1 MKINEITYW
10 TEQLGLSRPYT
21 IAYQTVDSVEN
32 IFVRLTADDGAF
44 GWGVASPAEDV
55 TGESSASC
63 QQALANIEPLLHG
76 ADVRHF
82 KRLLREIGES
92 MRGAPAAMAA
102 ADMAL
107 HDLWAKHLDLP
118 LVEYFGRAHDSLPTS
133 ITIGIKSVDESLKDT
148 DEYLGMGF
156 RILKT
161 KIGKSVD
168 EDLECLFKIRE
179 RAGKDVLI
187 RVDANQGY
195 NKETFLKFIEKTAPL
210 DLEFVEQPLGASDLE
225 SMRSLPESVR
235 QLSAADESLL
245 GVRDAL
251 ACLQP
256 PRPFGIFNIKLMKC
270 GGIAPGLQIAEIARL
285 SGIDLMWG
293 CMDESIV
300 GIAAALH
307 AALAS
312 PATRYLDLDG
322 SLDLARDLVEGGFIL
337 KDGLLSLTD
346 RPGLG
351 VTPLQ

>member
-1 MKINEITYW
+1 
-10 TEQLGLSRPYT
+10 
-21 IAYQTVDSVEN
+21 
-32 IFVRLTADDGAF
+32 
-44 GWGVASPAEDV
+44 
-55 TGESSASC
+55 
-63 QQALANIEPLLHG
+63 
-76 ADVRHF
+76 
-82 KRLLREIGES
+82 
-92 MRGAPAAMAA
+92 MAA
-102 ADMAL
+102 VDMAL

-118 LVEYFGRAHDSLPTS
+118 LVEYLGRAHDCLPTS
-133 ITIGIKSVDESLKDT
+133 MTIGIKSVEESLEDT

-156 RILKT
+156 RILKI

-168 EDLECLFKIRE
+168 EDLECLSRIRE
-179 RAGKDVLI
+179 HAGKDVLI

-195 NKETFLKFIEKTAPL
+195 DKETFLKFVEKTAPL
-210 DLEFVEQPLGASDLE
+210 DLEFIEQPLGASDLE
-225 SMRSLPESVR
+225 SMRSLPEPVR
-235 QLSAADESLL
+235 QMSAADESLH

-251 ACLQP
+251 TCLQP

-270 GGIAPGLQIAEIARL
+270 GGIAQGLQIAEIARQ

-300 GIAAALH
+300 GITAALH

-337 KDGLLSLTD
+337 KDGMLRLTD

-351 VTPLQ
+351 ITPLP